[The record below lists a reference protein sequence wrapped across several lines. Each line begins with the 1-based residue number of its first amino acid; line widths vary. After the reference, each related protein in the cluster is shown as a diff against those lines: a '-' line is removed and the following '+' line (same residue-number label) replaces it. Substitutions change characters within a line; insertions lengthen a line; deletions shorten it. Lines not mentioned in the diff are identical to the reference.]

1 MKQELSDLYRA
12 VLLEQVTE
20 KMFIERVMEIIKNN
34 QNK

>member
-1 MKQELSDLYRA
+1 MRQELSDLYRS